1 MRELRRSGDRFETR
15 RDGIT
20 TRHSFSYGDHYDPT
34 NVGFGPVI
42 AINEES
48 LPPGGGYAAHR
59 HADVE
64 IVTWV
69 VEGVLAHEDTTGHG
83 GEVPPG
89 VAQRLSA
96 GTGAEHTERNASGT
110 EPLRFVQMMLTS
122 RHADAPEYAVAT
134 VAEGEGVLETVDVH
148 ADARL
153 LVVRPEGGAMA
164 LAEAPRVLVH
174 VTSGSISVGS
184 DVLGP
189 GDELRAAGEPG
200 LVLGGDGE
208 ALVWLLD
215 LAV

>member
-1 MRELRRSGDRFETR
+1 MREVRRSGDRFETR
-15 RDGIT
+15 RDRIT

-34 NVGFGPVI
+34 NVGFGALL
-42 AINEES
+42 AINEER
-48 LPPGGGYAAHR
+48 LAPGAGYAPHR

-69 VEGVLAHEDTTGHG
+69 LEGVLAHEDTTGHG

-96 GTGAEHTERNASGT
+96 GSGAEHTERNASDV
-110 EPLRFVQMMLTS
+110 EPLRFVQMMLAS
-122 RHADAPEYAVAT
+122 RHEDGPEYAVAT
-134 VAEGEGVLETVDVH
+134 VPEGEGVLETVDVH

-153 LVVRPEGGAMA
+153 LVVRPEGGSMA
-164 LAEAPRVLVH
+164 LAQAPRVLVH
-174 VTSGSISVGS
+174 VTTGSIEVGA
-184 DVLGP
+184 DVLDA
-189 GDELRAAGEPG
+189 GDELRATDEPG

-215 LAV
+215 G